1 MKISILLVSLL
12 LAGCS
17 ASFRTTI
24 ANEGAQVADA
34 GLENSIWYICKGT
47 TVGSIWRRF
56 GVSVH
61 SMEVYNDFCQLSN
74 IEVDL
79 LQGEADATETGS

>member
-1 MKISILLVSLL
+1 MKKIVLLVSLL
-12 LAGCS
+12 LAGCT
-17 ASFRTTI
+17 ASLRTTI
-24 ANEGAQVADA
+24 AEEGAQAADA

-47 TVGSIWRRF
+47 TVGSIWRMF
-56 GVSVH
+56 GATQH
-61 SMEVYNDFCQLSN
+61 SMEVYNDFCQLGN